1 MTTEVILGIIA
12 TATTAIAGWWKF
24 NELRLQKESDAKS
37 HEIDTAHNNT
47 QFVVS
52 SMLGRVE
59 KLEARHDELQD
70 TVRKVGKEASDERER
85 LIKLYEDK
93 LETLRQEM
101 RQLNS
106 DSSIELG
113 LWKDK
118 YYALMQEYH
127 KIKLEYEDLHKRFVA
142 LEAETKHMRSVFQRR
157 RKEDTTDDIIETT
170 DVTD

>member
-59 KLEARHDELQD
+59 KLELRHDELQD

-101 RQLNS
+101 RQLNMDNS
-106 DSSIELG
+106 NELG
-113 LWKDK
+113 AWKDK

-127 KIKLEYEDLHKRFVA
+127 KLKLEHEDLQKRFSA
-142 LEAETKHMRSVFQRR
+142 LEAEARHMRDMFQRR
-157 RKEDTTDDIIETT
+157 RKTDTLRDIVETE